1 MFFTTLRFA
10 GLVVKNENEQKS
22 SQTANLFQ
30 KVIVTAKRAKSLYEL
45 DEASKAAFGHK
56 PTFQA
61 ILETNQGKIRRNNL
75 KFATFIARVKR
86 GFFFRRCFS
95 FPSLNMSE

>member
-1 MFFTTLRFA
+1 MKMKMKKQDYLK
-10 GLVVKNENEQKS
+10 LMEEQRS
-22 SQTANLFQ
+22 SQTGNLFQ

-61 ILETNQGKIRRNNL
+61 ILETNQGKIRVISNSSDPEETSDAD
-75 KFATFIARVKR
+75 K
-86 GFFFRRCFS
+86 
-95 FPSLNMSE
+95 

>member
-1 MFFTTLRFA
+1 MKKQDYLK
-10 GLVVKNENEQKS
+10 LMEEQRS
-22 SQTANLFQ
+22 SQTGNLFQ

-61 ILETNQGKIRRNNL
+61 ILESNQGKIRLIPN
-75 KFATFIARVKR
+75 
-86 GFFFRRCFS
+86 S
-95 FPSLNMSE
+95 FEPKETSVADK

>member
-1 MFFTTLRFA
+1 MNMKKQDYLK
-10 GLVVKNENEQKS
+10 LMEEQRS
-22 SQTANLFQ
+22 TQTGNLFQ

-61 ILETNQGKIRRNNL
+61 ILETNQGKIRVISNSSDPEETSDAD
-75 KFATFIARVKR
+75 K
-86 GFFFRRCFS
+86 
-95 FPSLNMSE
+95 